1 MGQTYNTGKQMKV
14 VNPDGVS
21 AFTVTLTNGTA
32 SSISFR
38 LFDATQIVSSV
49 TGVAKNTTY
58 TPTVAKAAL
67 ENTTFGNPI
76 VLSGFN
82 YQVSS
87 DNSQFAQNF
96 DIVRCSIDGRQ
107 VTHPNIIQKARRNT
121 QFDSKLLTIQERV
134 VVDSQTAFDI
144 NVQASETVT
153 LTFFVEGFLKG

>member
-1 MGQTYNTGKQMKV
+1 MKV

-21 AFTVTLTNGTA
+21 AFTVTIENKTTA
-32 SSISFR
+32 SKDFR
-38 LFDATQIVSSV
+38 LFDATTIVSSV
-49 TGVAKNTTY
+49 TGVAKDTTY
-58 TPTVAKAAL
+58 NPTVDKDAL
-67 ENTTFGNPI
+67 LNSTFGNPI

-87 DNSQFAQNF
+87 DNSQFAKNF

-121 QFDSKLLTIQERV
+121 QFDSRLLTIQERV
-134 VVDSQTAFDI
+134 VVDGQTAFDI
-144 NVQASETVT
+144 AVESSETVT